1 MHVSVCFTVASTR
14 LQQQKQ
20 HLHRLQLQ
28 ASATSSVM
36 SGGADVDSATFGFHP
51 ANFLF
56 NSFPALST
64 LVATDWKNVQGQ
76 GQPIEQIEQ
85 SCIQQ
90 TVQKGKVQG
99 TILTIE
105 KCMAECSPQFIRRIY
120 RKVYMTSGQ
129 CDANLRLPSRP
140 QSTAFTVRRV
150 VISRPAAGR
159 RLSGPK
165 WLVTCARTVTHL
177 GTNRARR
184 RVTSLPLQSCTQPRP
199 SAPFSQKVVQY
210 SRSRGASPRNR
221 WGGHFPPLLSRWCS

>member
-1 MHVSVCFTVASTR
+1 VSVSQWHRRGCSNRSSISTASSSRRRPRRRSCREAPTWIRRLSAFIRQTSCSTR
-14 LQQQKQ
+14 
-20 HLHRLQLQ
+20 
-28 ASATSSVM
+28 S
-36 SGGADVDSATFGFHP
+36 
-51 ANFLF
+51 
-56 NSFPALST
+56 ALST